1 VSLLLETGPGT
12 MASPLTRL
20 RAIIGSAAAPALSDL
35 DSPVLPETS
44 EIGGKLA
51 GVFFPPSLLAANALI
66 SLSFIILARN
76 NYSPGLLYAWA
87 SGAVAASLLPVLVGY
102 RRKQPGFKPSSF
114 DTRLHEL
121 LTILLGLVWATFP
134 ALFFDAASTG
144 LRSLSIALIFGIS
157 GIGSLALARTPSSA
171 ILFCALIAGSLTLAS
186 IKLGGE
192 AGLALGAF
200 SILYSMVIGG
210 LILHSHENLRQRV
223 AAGREIRKQNEIIS
237 LLLNDADTSAT
248 NWLWETDS
256 AGKLTYVSQ
265 RLCELTGKSTS
276 ELLGQTLA
284 GAAEVDP
291 SCPEWIALEGWINA
305 RQDVDGTALPI
316 VFAGSESWWRLT
328 ARPLTGPDGSFAGYR
343 GAAHDITGDR
353 QTETRLIEAKEA
365 AERDSAT
372 KSHFLAVMSHELRT
386 PLNAIVGF
394 AELLDSSQAQNLS
407 PEARADHI
415 RTIIESSR
423 HLQTLINDILDA
435 TRIERGTFKL
445 VEQEADAAELV
456 EVAVKMCRD
465 TAEKTSTTIIARIIE
480 GVELRGDI
488 TRIKQVL
495 INLITNAMKF
505 SNPGGFVNV
514 SFEKTESGGLALAV
528 RDGGV
533 GIRKDDLE
541 RIFEPFVQADASTS
555 RRFGGIGLGLSI
567 ARKIA
572 NLHGGTITLESE
584 YGVGTTARLVL
595 PASRVDWHQGQS
607 HVSTAA

>member
-1 VSLLLETGPGT
+1 LLVNTGPGT
-12 MASPLTRL
+12 MASPFTRL
-20 RAIIGSAAAPALSDL
+20 RAVIGRAAAPALSDL
-35 DSPVLPETS
+35 DSPMLPEAAET
-44 EIGGKLA
+44 GRKPVGF
-51 GVFFPPSLLAANALI
+51 FFPPILFVANALI
-66 SLSFIILARN
+66 SLSFVILARDS
-76 NYSPGLLYAWA
+76 YAPRMLYPWA
-87 SGAVAASLLPVLVGY
+87 AGAIAASLLPVLAGY
-102 RRKQPGFKPSSF
+102 WRKPRGERPSSS
-114 DTRLHEL
+114 DSRLQEL
-121 LTILLGLVWATFP
+121 LAILLGLVWAAFP

-157 GIGSLALARTPSSA
+157 GIGSLALARTPSAA

-186 IKLGGE
+186 IKMGGE
-192 AGLALGAF
+192 TGLALGAF
-200 SILYSMVIGG
+200 SILYSLAIGG
-210 LILHSHENLRQRV
+210 LILHAHENLRQRV
-223 AAGREIRKQNEIIS
+223 SAGVEIRKQNEIIS
-237 LLLNDADTSAT
+237 LLLNNADTSAT
-248 NWLWETDS
+248 NWLWETGSD
-256 AGKLTYVSQ
+256 GKLAYVSQ
-265 RLCELTGKSTS
+265 RLAELTGKDSG

-284 GAAEVDP
+284 DAVGAN
-291 SCPEWIALEGWINA
+291 SSGPEWAALEDNTNA
-305 RQDVDGTALPI
+305 RQAIEGRAVPI
-316 VFAGSESWWRLT
+316 VFAGTESWWRLT
-328 ARPLTGPDGSFAGYR
+328 ARPIAGPDGSFAGYR

-415 RTIIESSR
+415 RTIIGSSR
-423 HLQTLINDILDA
+423 HLLALINDILDA
-435 TRIERGTFKL
+435 TRIERGTLKL

-572 NLHGGTITLESE
+572 SLHGGTITLESE

-595 PASRVDWHQGQS
+595 PASRVDWHQGQP